1 MLTQLLK
8 FFKALNSD
16 AGPWQLSFA
25 VGLALIIGLTPLWSV
40 HNLVIILLACI
51 LRVHFGTFLVF
62 WVVFTG
68 FAYLLDPVFDAWGY
82 AWLTHPGLTATW
94 TSLYQSDV
102 WQIIKFNH
110 TITLA
115 SFVVSVLL
123 FVPVVLIMRYGV
135 VQYRARLMPWANRL
149 KLVQIVKA
157 SKVYS
162 LYERVG

>member
-1 MLTQLLK
+1 MLTQFLK

-40 HNLVIILLACI
+40 HNLIVILLACI

-62 WVVFTG
+62 WVVFSG

-82 AWLTHPGLTATW
+82 VWLTSPALTPTW
-94 TSLYQSDV
+94 TALYQSDW
-102 WQIIKFNH
+102 WQVMKFNH
-110 TITLA
+110 TITL
-115 SFVVSVLL
+115 SSVVVSLLL
-123 FVPVVLIMRYGV
+123 FVPAVLAMRFGV
-135 VQYRARLMPWANRL
+135 VRYRAQLMPWANRL

-157 SKVYS
+157 SKVYT
-162 LYERVG
+162 LYEKVS